1 MTPEN
6 QVQNPP
12 QKALELFTKDLN
24 ALAEKGQLD
33 PVIGRDKEIRRLIQV
48 LSRRRKNNPVLIGEP
63 GVGKTAIVEGLA
75 LRVVHKDVPDVLL
88 NKRILSLDLTALVA
102 GSAYRGQFEARLKA
116 LIQEVEQKSDEV
128 VLFIDELHNLIG
140 AGKVDGAMD
149 AGQMLKPSLARG
161 ELKVIGATTLDE
173 YRKFIEKDG
182 ALERRFQTV
191 LIEEPS
197 VEDTITILRGLKEK
211 YEVHH
216 GLRIKDQAIIQA
228 VRLSHRYISDRFLP
242 DKAIDLMDEAASR
255 VSIEVNS
262 IPAELDEIRRQI
274 LNLKV
279 EKKALDKEQE
289 SSGRNAQIKKEIQEL
304 EEKNNKLS
312 QAWEKSKTQLIEL
325 KNAKKKQE
333 QLRIA
338 IDRAERAGNLQKAAE
353 LKYGE
358 LPRCSQKLASLEKQ
372 ALTEKKN
379 GLLKEEVGSEEAA
392 EIVSRWTGIPVERIM
407 KEQAE
412 KLVSMEAALGKK
424 VIGQDHALKKI
435 SDSVR
440 RSRAGVSD
448 PHRPIG
454 VFMFLG
460 PTGVG
465 KTQTAKSLAQ
475 FLFDSD
481 QKVARIDMS
490 EYGEKH
496 SKSRLIGAP
505 PGYVGY
511 EEGGQLTEYIRKH
524 PYSVILLDEVE
535 KAHPEVFHILL
546 QAFDEGRLTDGR
558 GRTIDFKNCIFIMTS
573 NIGAERIMDSAQNSQ
588 AVQSSIMEELRR
600 TFKPEFLNRIDEFIF
615 FNNLG
620 KQELNSIARI
630 QLEEVQERLTDKN
643 IQLCFHPKVK
653 DFLIRKG
660 WDPAFGAR
668 PLKRIIQSELLNP
681 LALKI
686 IHQEIAENS
695 QVEVKVNDLSLEF
708 HPKTARQHL
717 RPA

>member
-6 QVQNPP
+6 PAQKQE
-12 QKALELFTKDLN
+12 QKALELFTRDLN
-24 ALAEKGQLD
+24 TLAEKGRLD

-75 LRVVHKDVPDVLL
+75 LRVVNKDVPHVLL
-88 NKRILSLDLTALVA
+88 NKRILSLDLTAMIA
-102 GSAYRGQFEARLKA
+102 GSMYRGQFEARLKA
-116 LIQEVEQKSDEV
+116 LIQEVEQKADEII
-128 VLFIDELHNLIG
+128 LFIDELHNLIG

-161 ELKVIGATTLDE
+161 ELRVIGATTLNE

-191 LIEEPS
+191 LIEEPN
-197 VEDTITILRGLKEK
+197 VEDSITILRGLKEK

-216 GLRIKDQAIIQA
+216 GLRIKDSAIVQA

-262 IPAELDEIRRQI
+262 VPAELDEIRRKI

-279 EKKALDKEQE
+279 EKEALDKESE
-289 SSGRNAQIKKEIQEL
+289 SSDRAVQLKKDIQKL
-304 EEKNNKLS
+304 EEQNKKLS
-312 QAWEKSKTQLIEL
+312 AVWEKTKAQLTEL
-325 KNAKKKQE
+325 KNVKQKQE
-333 QLRIA
+333 QLRI
-338 IDRAERAGNLQKAAE
+338 DVERAEREGNLQKAAE

-358 LPRCSQKLASLEKQ
+358 IPKCSQKLTELE
-372 ALTEKKN
+372 EKTLSKKEN
-379 GLLKEEVGSEEAA
+379 SLLKEEVGPDEVA
-392 EIVSRWTGIPVERIM
+392 EIVSRWTNIPVERIM

-412 KLVSMEAALGKK
+412 KLVSMEAVLEKT
-424 VIGQDHALKKI
+424 VIGQNHALKKI

-440 RSRAGVSD
+440 RARAGVSD
-448 PHRPIG
+448 PYSPIG

-465 KTQTAKSLAQ
+465 KTQTAQSLAQ
-475 FLFDSD
+475 FLFDSK
-481 QKVARIDMS
+481 QKVTRIDMS

-511 EEGGQLTEYIRKH
+511 EEGGQLTEYVRRH
-524 PYSVILLDEVE
+524 PYSVILLDEIE

-546 QAFDEGRLTDGR
+546 QAFDEGRLTDGQ
-558 GRTIDFKNCIFIMTS
+558 GKTVDFKNCIFIMTS
-573 NIGAERIMDSAQNSQ
+573 NIGADRMMDTAQDKKT
-588 AVQSSIMEELRR
+588 VQSSVMEELKRI
-600 TFKPEFLNRIDEFIF
+600 FKPEFLNRIDEFIF
-615 FNNLG
+615 FNSLG
-620 KQELNSIARI
+620 KKELNRIAQI
-630 QLEEVQERLTDKN
+630 QLEEVQQRLKDKN
-643 IQLCFHPKVK
+643 IQLSFHPKVT

-660 WDPAFGAR
+660 YDPAFGAR

-695 QVEVKVNDLSLEF
+695 QVEIKVNDLALEF
-708 HPKTARQHL
+708 HSKPAQQHL